1 MNNEDLMS
9 VRPDDLAH
17 ALLNRRKIL
26 KDSLPDVIRTLEA
39 EDELIKPRYDRSKI
53 RFEKIN
59 KDIKDLKAKRD
70 EDQKKAVDILKSMK
84 RIEEELTKNGK
95 MINLNPKWKREKIE
109 KSLELIEK
117 NIQTKA
123 LNQNIERK
131 MLEERKEII
140 NQNEAWLKNRK
151 NANPEMLEYIE
162 KRKEM
167 SKLFK
172 RADKFHR
179 EMIVKV
185 EKAQPLYEKQ
195 KSEGDELREIRSQL
209 DRARE
214 LLSQSDRAIKHWERR
229 LNEGFGDL
237 GPGFPNLL
245 ENMKMVEN
253 GKPSTFAKKEK
264 GKKTGGEK
272 AEEK

>member
-1 MNNEDLMS
+1 MNNEDLMA

-26 KDSLPDVIRTLEA
+26 KESLPDVIRTLEA
-39 EDELIKPRYDRSKI
+39 EDEVVKPRYDRSKL
-53 RFEKIN
+53 RFDKIN
-59 KDIKDLKAKRD
+59 VQIKNLKENRD
-70 EDQKKAVDILKSMK
+70 KCQNEASEILYSIKQ
-84 RIEEELTKNGK
+84 IEERLTDNGK
-95 MINLNPKWKREKIE
+95 MINLNPKWKREKVE
-109 KSLELIEK
+109 KSLEILEK
-117 NIQTKA
+117 NIQTRA
-123 LNQNIERK
+123 LDQLTERK
-131 MLEERKEII
+131 MLEERKKII
-140 NQNEAWLKNRK
+140 DENEAWLKNRK

-172 RADKFHR
+172 KADKFHR

-214 LLSQSDRAIKHWERR
+214 LLSQSDRAITHWERR
-229 LNEGFGDL
+229 LNEGFDDL

-245 ENMKMVEN
+245 ESMNLVEK
-253 GKPSTFAKKEK
+253 GGPSTFAKKDK
-264 GKKTGGEK
+264 RKK
-272 AEEK
+272 